1 MDGADPAAAQDRAP
15 GPLAG
20 AGTGLPQVRGHI
32 EALDGVRAL
41 AALMVLVFHVAI
53 ETGAALAPGVL
64 GALLA
69 TGELGVPLF
78 FALSGLLLYRPWARA
93 AFGDTPGPRVR
104 PYLWRR
110 ALRVLPAYWLVA
122 VAALLLWSRDHLD
135 SAAVWAQVMTLTYV
149 FDTDPWYVGTG
160 PYGLGQTWSL
170 SVEVTFYALLPL
182 IALLLT
188 RAAVRGRPGPAVRG
202 RRLLVGLALLTAVAV
217 LALLPQYYPEPRP
230 YMYAWLPR
238 CLGMFAVGMALAVLG
253 EWAWREGGRASGAA
267 GADRTADPNR
277 RRSEQD
283 RPTAE
288 NSTREGGRA
297 SGATGADRTADPN
310 RRRSE
315 QDRPTAENST
325 REGGRASGAA
335 GADPS
340 ADGPVRQLCRT
351 LPRAATLCWLLAGA
365 MYLLAATPAAG
376 PRFVGVDGFWIS
388 LVSMAT
394 SMGFAFF
401 VIAPVALRPARSGGP
416 PPVRAGGGAWLEVL
430 LGHRVM
436 RYLGRISYGIF
447 LWQFVVLYLWR
458 DFTGQEIFTGSFWL
472 DLVPVA
478 AGTVLL
484 ADLTYRFVER
494 PARRW
499 YGAADGRRRK
509 RSAARRA
516 RTPVN

>member
-1 MDGADPAAAQDRAP
+1 MKGGAEAAGGP
-15 GPLAG
+15 GTG
-20 AGTGLPQVRGHI
+20 AEAGLPQVRGHV

-93 AFGDTPGPRVR
+93 AFDDTPLPRAR

-122 VAALLLWSRDHLD
+122 VVALLLWSREHLN
-135 SAAVWAQVMTLTYV
+135 SGAVWAQVMTLTYV

-170 SVEVTFYALLPL
+170 SVEATFYALLPL
-182 IALLLT
+182 LALLLH
-188 RAAVRGRPGPAVRG
+188 RAAARGRPGPAVRG
-202 RRLLVGLALLTAVAV
+202 RRLLVGLALITAVGV

-238 CLGMFAVGMALAVLG
+238 CLGMFAVGMGLAVLG
-253 EWAWREGGRASGAA
+253 EWAWREGGKA
-267 GADRTADPNR
+267 GA
-277 RRSEQD
+277 
-283 RPTAE
+283 
-288 NSTREGGRA
+288 
-297 SGATGADRTADPN
+297 
-310 RRRSE
+310 
-315 QDRPTAENST
+315 
-325 REGGRASGAA
+325 
-335 GADPS
+335 
-340 ADGPVRQLCRT
+340 ADGPVRRFCRT

-401 VIAPVALRPARSGGP
+401 VIAPVALRPARPAGP
-416 PPVRAGGGAWLEVL
+416 PPVRAGGGAWLEAL

-436 RYLGRISYGIF
+436 RYLGRISYGVF
-447 LWQFVVLYLWR
+447 LWQFIVLYLWR

-472 DLVPVA
+472 DVIPVA
-478 AGTVLL
+478 AGTVVL

-494 PARRW
+494 PARHW
-499 YGAADGRRRK
+499 YGAADGGRRK
-509 RSAARRA
+509 NRSGPRRP

>member
-277 RRSEQD
+277 RRSEQGRPTAENSTREGGRASGAAGADRTADPNRRRSEQD

-315 QDRPTAENST
+315 SKTAPPPKTTRGRAAERAEPPVPTPRPTAPCGNCAGPCRARPPCAGCWPAPCTCSPPRPPPGPGSSVST
-325 REGGRASGAA
+325 ASGS
-335 GADPS
+335 P
-340 ADGPVRQLCRT
+340 
-351 LPRAATLCWLLAGA
+351 W
-365 MYLLAATPAAG
+365 
-376 PRFVGVDGFWIS
+376 
-388 LVSMAT
+388 
-394 SMGFAFF
+394 
-401 VIAPVALRPARSGGP
+401 
-416 PPVRAGGGAWLEVL
+416 
-430 LGHRVM
+430 
-436 RYLGRISYGIF
+436 
-447 LWQFVVLYLWR
+447 
-458 DFTGQEIFTGSFWL
+458 
-472 DLVPVA
+472 
-478 AGTVLL
+478 
-484 ADLTYRFVER
+484 
-494 PARRW
+494 
-499 YGAADGRRRK
+499 
-509 RSAARRA
+509 
-516 RTPVN
+516 